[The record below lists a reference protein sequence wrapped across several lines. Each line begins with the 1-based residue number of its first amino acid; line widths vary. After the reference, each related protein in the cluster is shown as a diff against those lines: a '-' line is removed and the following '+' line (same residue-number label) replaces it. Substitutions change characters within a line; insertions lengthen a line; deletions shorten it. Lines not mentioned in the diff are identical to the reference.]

1 MRKISPFLLLL
12 LLLPLLAA
20 CDRGPHLKPL
30 PDHAVILAFGDS
42 LTYGTG
48 AEEGESYPDVLE
60 RILGRKVV
68 NAGVPGEASAQGIER
83 LPGVL
88 AEVEP
93 NLVILLHGGNDMLRR
108 LDAKQLEANLREM
121 VAISLEA
128 GAEVLLIGV
137 PAPAIFMQTASLYNR
152 VAADMNVLID
162 RHSLPD
168 ILSRKEMR
176 SEDIHPNAD
185 GYAALAEA
193 IAETIRKSIR

>member
-1 MRKISPFLLLL
+1 
-12 LLLPLLAA
+12 
-20 CDRGPHLKPL
+20 
-30 PDHAVILAFGDS
+30 
-42 LTYGTG
+42 
-48 AEEGESYPDVLE
+48 
-60 RILGRKVV
+60 
-68 NAGVPGEASAQGIER
+68 
-83 LPGVL
+83 
-88 AEVEP
+88 
-93 NLVILLHGGNDMLRR
+93 VILLHGGNDMLRR